1 VSGLD
6 PQVAVDYLDEL
17 STDIREA
24 VVLSAAGEHLAGSS
38 VLAKPAR
45 ELLAA
50 ADAAAA
56 DASFADGR
64 PAQLEVA
71 TPAGTVYGA
80 RSDEHAVFVVA
91 GRQALSSVMLYDL
104 GAVLADMAAAPP
116 DGS

>member
-6 PQVAVDYLDEL
+6 PQVAVNYLDEL

-24 VVLSAAGEHLAGSS
+24 VVLDAAGEHLAGSS

-45 ELLAA
+45 ELLAG

-56 DASFADGR
+56 AAGFADGR
-64 PAQLEVA
+64 PAQFEIA
-71 TPAGTVYGA
+71 TTAGTVFGA
-80 RSDEHAVFVVA
+80 RSGEHAIFVVA

-104 GAVLADMAAAPP
+104 GAVLADMAARSEEGP
-116 DGS
+116 